1 MISLILSIIF
11 TVFLF
16 VCFKEFEKREINT
29 HQAITI
35 NYITASFLAYII
47 NYNDINIID
56 LISSNWIDDNNEF
69 LTNEFYF
76 LFSTIFLGVFFVIMF
91 NIMAITTQR
100 LGISIASLSSKIS
113 LIIPV
118 LTSLLI
124 YENTKFYF
132 INGLGILLAMI
143 SVYFTLKKDVK
154 LSYPITI
161 AIILFFGAGILDT
174 SLEFIQ
180 YNFFKSNSDNFNFI
194 VIVFFSAFIAGFLK
208 VIFGNHKIQ
217 LKNIYSGII
226 LGIPNYL
233 SIYFVLEAL
242 DQLGGITV
250 FPVLNIGVVLISTII
265 SFIYYKEKINFINWI
280 GISLVCVSI
289 FLILYK
295 YDV

>member
-174 SLEFIQ
+174 SLNFIQ

-208 VIFGNHKIQ
+208 IIFGNHKIQ

-250 FPVLNIGVVLISTII
+250 FPVLNIGVVLISAII

>member
-11 TVFLF
+11 TVLLF

-35 NYITASFLAYII
+35 NYITASLLAYII
-47 NYNDINIID
+47 NYNDINIIG
-56 LISSNWIDDNNEF
+56 LISSNWIDNSNEYF
-69 LTNEFYF
+69 TNEFYF
-76 LFSTIFLGVFFVIMF
+76 LFSSIFLGIFFVIMF

-118 LTSLLI
+118 LTSILI

-132 INGLGILLAMI
+132 INGLGIILAMI
-143 SVYFTLKKDVK
+143 SVYLTLKKDVK
-154 LSYPITI
+154 PSYPITI

-174 SLEFIQ
+174 SLDFIQ
-180 YNFFKSNSDNFNFI
+180 YNFLKSNSDNFNFI

-208 VIFGNHKIQ
+208 IIFGHHKIQ
-217 LKNIYSGII
+217 LKNIYSGIM

-242 DQLGGITV
+242 NQLGGITV
-250 FPVLNIGVVLISTII
+250 FPVLNIGVVLISAII

-280 GISLVCVSI
+280 GISLVCISI

>member
-56 LISSNWIDDNNEF
+56 LISSNWTDDNNEY

-76 LFSTIFLGVFFVIMF
+76 LFSTIFLGIFFVIMF
-91 NIMAITTQR
+91 NIMLLQHKD
-100 LGISIASLSSKIS
+100 LGYQYSLSSKIS

-132 INGLGILLAMI
+132 INGLGILL
-143 SVYFTLKKDVK
+143 
-154 LSYPITI
+154 
-161 AIILFFGAGILDT
+161 G
-174 SLEFIQ
+174 
-180 YNFFKSNSDNFNFI
+180 
-194 VIVFFSAFIAGFLK
+194 
-208 VIFGNHKIQ
+208 
-217 LKNIYSGII
+217 
-226 LGIPNYL
+226 
-233 SIYFVLEAL
+233 
-242 DQLGGITV
+242 
-250 FPVLNIGVVLISTII
+250 
-265 SFIYYKEKINFINWI
+265 
-280 GISLVCVSI
+280 
-289 FLILYK
+289 
-295 YDV
+295 

>member
-56 LISSNWIDDNNEF
+56 LISSNWIDDNNEH
-69 LTNEFYF
+69 LTNDFYF

-161 AIILFFGAGILDT
+161 AIILFFGAGLLDT
-174 SLEFIQ
+174 SLDFIQ
-180 YNFFKSNSDNFNFI
+180 YNFIKSNSDNFNFI

-208 VIFGNHKIQ
+208 IIFGHHKIQ

-242 DQLGGITV
+242 NQLGGITV
-250 FPVLNIGVVLISTII
+250 FPVLNIGVVLISAII
-265 SFIYYKEKINFINWI
+265 SFIYYKEKINFINWV
-280 GISLVCVSI
+280 GISLVCISI